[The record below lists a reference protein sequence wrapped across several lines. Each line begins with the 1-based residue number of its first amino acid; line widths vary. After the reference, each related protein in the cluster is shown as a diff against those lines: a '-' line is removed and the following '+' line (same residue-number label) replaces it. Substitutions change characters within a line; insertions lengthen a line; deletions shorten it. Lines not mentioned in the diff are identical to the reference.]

1 MCPDQRYYVYI
12 LASRS
17 RVLYTG
23 LTNDLHRR
31 VYQHKTCAVPGFTTR
46 YSVTRLVY
54 FEMTPDV
61 LAAIAREKAIKSW
74 TREKR
79 IHLIEQVNA
88 GWSDLALDWFPG
100 MPRLDPSLCSG

>member
-1 MCPDQRYYVYI
+1 MCPDRCYYVYI

-23 LTNDLHRR
+23 VTNGLHRR
-31 VYQHKTCAVPGFTTR
+31 LYQHKTGMIPGFTTR

-61 LAAIAREKAIKSW
+61 RAAIAREKAIKSW

-79 IHLIEQVNA
+79 IWLIETVNA
-88 GWSDLALDWFPG
+88 GWSDLAADWFPG
-100 MPRLDPSLCSG
+100 ISGLDPSLRSG